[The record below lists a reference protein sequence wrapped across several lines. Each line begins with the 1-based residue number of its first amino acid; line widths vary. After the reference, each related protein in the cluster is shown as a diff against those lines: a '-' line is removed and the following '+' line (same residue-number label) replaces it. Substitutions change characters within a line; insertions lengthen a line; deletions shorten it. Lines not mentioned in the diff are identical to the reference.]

1 MPTNFSNDPLKIAL
15 DVIARGY
22 APVPVSLKTKKPY
35 LEEWPKL
42 RITAETALEYF
53 NGAKINVGA
62 IMGRPD

>member
-1 MPTNFSNDPLKIAL
+1 
-15 DVIARGY
+15 VIARGY